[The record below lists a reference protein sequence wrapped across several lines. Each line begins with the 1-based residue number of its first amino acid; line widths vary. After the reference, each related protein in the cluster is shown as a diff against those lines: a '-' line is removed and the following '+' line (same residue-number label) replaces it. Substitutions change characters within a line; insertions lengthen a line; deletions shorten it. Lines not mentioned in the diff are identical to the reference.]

1 MEITAGVGAFSKA
14 AAPVINIAGQNVP
27 LDIDGAAHKKLNAES
42 SLGEHIVNV
51 TVAFVDQEGKKQTI
65 TKPIKYTVGQ
75 STASI
80 ALDKMNV
87 LYIGVDNPVSVAASG
102 AGDDKIGFSVTGGGG
117 TYSKVGG
124 GKYIVRVNTVTD
136 ECWIN
141 VSVEGKVAGKSKFRV
156 RTIPKPIAII
166 GPYESG
172 ANVPAGGFKAQAGV
186 PRFIGGLVGYLGY
199 ESVRFFEPTLK
210 SKMTRSANVP
220 DGIFLLADTI
230 IAFDHAR
237 RSLSLIANVLDG
249 DIESANRK
257 LDEIEA
263 RIHQSLPP
271 VEKRAVQTSKT
282 RSNMTQG
289 KYEDMVRDAKEYIVA
304 GDIFQVVL
312 SQRFS
317 RETNVE
323 PFDVYRAVRRLNPSP
338 YMFFFDFG
346 LVDDEP
352 LFIVGSSPEM
362 FVRLEGR
369 TASIRPI
376 AGTRPRG
383 ADAASDAALAEEL
396 LADPKERAEHVM
408 LVDLSRNDFGRVC
421 EYGTVKVSDF
431 FTIEKYS
438 HVMHIVSHV
447 EGKLRPEFTAFDL
460 VRAAFPHGTVS
471 GAPKVRALEIISEL
485 EPDARGAY
493 AGAVGYFG
501 FDGNMDTCLA
511 LRTMIARG
519 NTLNVQAGAGIV
531 ADSNPT
537 TEFQETV
544 NKASAMLKA
553 IEMAETN
560 S

>member
-1 MEITAGVGAFSKA
+1 MLLEPT
-14 AAPVINIAGQNVP
+14 
-27 LDIDGAAHKKLNAES
+27 
-42 SLGEHIVNV
+42 
-51 TVAFVDQEGKKQTI
+51 TTTQTI
-65 TKPIKYTVGQ
+65 IREISADLETPISVYMKLRGEG
-75 STASI
+75 ASF
-80 ALDKMNV
+80 L
-87 LYIGVDNPVSVAASG
+87 L
-102 AGDDKIGFSVTGGGG
+102 
-117 TYSKVGG
+117 
-124 GKYIVRVNTVTD
+124 
-136 ECWIN
+136 E
-141 VSVEGKVAGKSKFRV
+141 SVEGGERIARYSFIGIKPRAEYIIRANEIEIVEADSKRV
-156 RTIPKPIAII
+156 VKLD
-166 GPYESG
+166 E
-172 ANVPAGGFKAQAGV
+172 NVDPTYFLQEEMNRFKFSPQAGV

-199 ESVRFFEPTLK
+199 EAVRFFEPVLK
-210 SKMTRSANVP
+210 SRMTRSSNVP
-220 DGIFLLADTI
+220 DGIYLLADTV

-249 DIESANRK
+249 DVDAANRK
-257 LDEIEA
+257 LDEIES
-263 RIHQSLPP
+263 RIHQPLPP
-271 VEKRAVQTSKT
+271 VQARDVKTSKT

-289 KYEDMVRDAKEYIVA
+289 RFEDMVRDAKEHILA

-346 LVDDEP
+346 LVDGEP
-352 LFIVGSSPEM
+352 LYIVGSSPEI

-369 TASIRPI
+369 TASLRPI

-383 ADAASDAALAEEL
+383 ADANADASLAEEL

-408 LVDLSRNDFGRVC
+408 LVDLGRNDLGRVC

-431 FTIEKYS
+431 FTIERYS

-447 EGKLRPEFTAFDL
+447 EGKLKPDLTAFDL
-460 VRAAFPHGTVS
+460 VRAAFPAGTVS
-471 GAPKVRALEIISEL
+471 GAPKVRALEIISDL

-493 AGAVGYFG
+493 AGTVGYFG

-511 LRTMIARG
+511 IRTMVGRG
-519 NTLNVQAGAGIV
+519 NTFTVQAGAGIV
-531 ADSNPT
+531 ADSNPN

-544 NKASAMLKA
+544 NKASAMLRA
-553 IEMAETN
+553 IDIAETN

>member
-1 MEITAGVGAFSKA
+1 MLLEAT
-14 AAPVINIAGQNVP
+14 
-27 LDIDGAAHKKLNAES
+27 
-42 SLGEHIVNV
+42 
-51 TVAFVDQEGKKQTI
+51 TTQTI
-65 TKPIKYTVGQ
+65 VREISADLETPI
-75 STASI
+75 
-80 ALDKMNV
+80 
-87 LYIGVDNPVSVAASG
+87 SVYM
-102 AGDDKIGFSVTGGGG
+102 KLRGG
-117 TYSKVGG
+117 TPSFLL
-124 GKYIVRVNTVTD
+124 
-136 ECWIN
+136 E
-141 VSVEGKVAGKSKFRV
+141 SVEGGERIARYSFIGIK
-156 RTIPKPIAII
+156 PKTQYII
-166 GPYESG
+166 RGNEIEIVESDSTRLVTLDENTDPTCFLQEEMG
-172 ANVPAGGFKAQAGV
+172 RFNFKAQAGV

-210 SKMTRSANVP
+210 HALSRAEVSKMTRSANVP
-220 DGIFLLADTI
+220 DGIYLLADTV

-249 DIESANRK
+249 DVESAERK
-257 LDEIEA
+257 LDEIES
-263 RIHQSLPP
+263 RIHQPLPP
-271 VEKRAVQTSKT
+271 TQPREVKSSKT

-289 KYEDMVRDAKEYIVA
+289 RFEDMVRDAREHIAA

-312 SQRFS
+312 SQRFT

-346 LVDDEP
+346 IVDNEP

-369 TASIRPI
+369 TASLRPI

-383 ADAASDAALAEEL
+383 VDSDADAALAQEL

-408 LVDLSRNDFGRVC
+408 LVDLGRNDLGRVC

-447 EGKLRPEFTAFDL
+447 EGRLRPDLTAFDL
-460 VRAAFPHGTVS
+460 VRASFPAGTVS
-471 GAPKVRALEIISEL
+471 GAPKVRALEIIAEL

-493 AGAVGYFG
+493 AGMIGYFG

-511 LRTMIARG
+511 IRTMVGRG
-519 NTLNVQAGAGIV
+519 NTFTVQAGAGIV

-553 IEMAETN
+553 IEIAETN

>member
-1 MEITAGVGAFSKA
+1 MLLEAT
-14 AAPVINIAGQNVP
+14 
-27 LDIDGAAHKKLNAES
+27 
-42 SLGEHIVNV
+42 
-51 TVAFVDQEGKKQTI
+51 TTQTI
-65 TKPIKYTVGQ
+65 IREISADLETPISVYMKLRGEG
-75 STASI
+75 ASF
-80 ALDKMNV
+80 L
-87 LYIGVDNPVSVAASG
+87 L
-102 AGDDKIGFSVTGGGG
+102 
-117 TYSKVGG
+117 
-124 GKYIVRVNTVTD
+124 
-136 ECWIN
+136 E
-141 VSVEGKVAGKSKFRV
+141 SVEGGERIARYSFIGIKPRAQYIIRGNEIEIVESDSSRV
-156 RTIPKPIAII
+156 VTLDENTDPT
-166 GPYESG
+166 YFLQEEMSHF
-172 ANVPAGGFKAQAGV
+172 NFKAQPGV

-199 ESVRFFEPTLK
+199 ESVRFFEPTLQSRMK
-210 SKMTRSANVP
+210 RAALP
-220 DGIFLLADTI
+220 DGIYLLADTVV
-230 IAFDHAR
+230 AFDHAR

-249 DIESANRK
+249 DADSANRK

-263 RIHQSLPP
+263 RIQSPLPLTQP
-271 VEKRAVQTSKT
+271 REVKSSKT

-289 KYEDMVRDAKEYIVA
+289 RFEDMVRDAKEHIAA

-312 SQRFS
+312 SQRFT

-346 LVDDEP
+346 IVDDEP
-352 LFIVGSSPEM
+352 LFIVGSSPEI

-369 TASIRPI
+369 TASLRPI

-383 ADAASDAALAEEL
+383 ADANADAALAEEL

-408 LVDLSRNDFGRVC
+408 LVDLGRNDLGRVC
-421 EYGTVKVSDF
+421 EYGTVRVSDF
-431 FTIEKYS
+431 FTIEIYS

-447 EGKLRPEFTAFDL
+447 EGKLRPDLTAFDL
-460 VRAAFPHGTVS
+460 VRAAFPAGTVS

-493 AGAVGYFG
+493 AGTVGYFG

-511 LRTMIARG
+511 IRTMVGRG
-519 NTLNVQAGAGIV
+519 NTFTVQAGAGIV
-531 ADSNPT
+531 ADSNPS

-553 IEMAETN
+553 IEIAETN

>member
-1 MEITAGVGAFSKA
+1 MLLEA
-14 AAPVINIAGQNVP
+14 ASA
-27 LDIDGAAHKKLNAES
+27 
-42 SLGEHIVNV
+42 
-51 TVAFVDQEGKKQTI
+51 QTI
-65 TKPIKYTVGQ
+65 VREISADLETP
-75 STASI
+75 
-80 ALDKMNV
+80 
-87 LYIGVDNPVSVAASG
+87 IGVHMKLRGETPS
-102 AGDDKIGFSVTGGGG
+102 FLL
-117 TYSKVGG
+117 
-124 GKYIVRVNTVTD
+124 
-136 ECWIN
+136 E
-141 VSVEGKVAGKSKFRV
+141 SVEGGERIARYSFIGIKPRAQYIIRNTNIEIKDENGIRSTQYEGDPTLFLQNEMSRYNFKSQ
-156 RTIPKPIAII
+156 
-166 GPYESG
+166 SG
-172 ANVPAGGFKAQAGV
+172 A

-199 ESVRFFEPTLK
+199 ESVRFFEPTLQ
-210 SKMTRSANVP
+210 SKMKRASTSPTAPLSTSVP
-220 DGIFLLADTI
+220 DGIYLLADTI

-249 DIESANRK
+249 DIESANHK
-257 LDEIEA
+257 LDEIES
-263 RIHQSLPP
+263 RIRAPLPP
-271 VEKRAVQTSKT
+271 AQPREIKSAKT

-289 KYEDMVRDAKEYIVA
+289 RFEDMVRDAKEHIAA

-312 SQRFS
+312 SQRFT
-317 RETNVE
+317 RETDVE

-346 LVDDEP
+346 IVDNEP

-369 TASIRPI
+369 TASLRPI

-383 ADAASDAALAEEL
+383 ADSHADDLLAQEL

-408 LVDLSRNDFGRVC
+408 LVDLGRNDLGRVC

-447 EGKLRPEFTAFDL
+447 EGKLKPDLTAFDL
-460 VRAAFPHGTVS
+460 VRASFPAGTVS

-485 EPDARGAY
+485 ESDARGAY
-493 AGAVGYFG
+493 AGMIGYFG

-511 LRTMIARG
+511 IRTMVGRG
-519 NTLNVQAGAGIV
+519 NTFTVQAGAGIV
-531 ADSNPT
+531 ADSDPPT
-537 TEFQETV
+537 EYQETA

-553 IEMAETN
+553 IEIAETN

>member
-1 MEITAGVGAFSKA
+1 MLLEA
-14 AAPVINIAGQNVP
+14 AATANQTLIREISADLETPISVYMKLRGQ
-27 LDIDGAAHKKLNAES
+27 GASFLLE
-42 SLGEHIVNV
+42 
-51 TVAFVDQEGKKQTI
+51 
-65 TKPIKYTVGQ
+65 
-75 STASI
+75 
-80 ALDKMNV
+80 
-87 LYIGVDNPVSVAASG
+87 
-102 AGDDKIGFSVTGGGG
+102 
-117 TYSKVGG
+117 
-124 GKYIVRVNTVTD
+124 
-136 ECWIN
+136 
-141 VSVEGKVAGKSKFRV
+141 SVEGGERVARYSFIGIQPRAQYIIRGNEIEIVEPGSSRVVRFDEHVDPTYFLQEEMSRFKF
-156 RTIPKPIAII
+156 TPQP
-166 GPYESG
+166 
-172 ANVPAGGFKAQAGV
+172 GV

-199 ESVRFFEPTLK
+199 ESVRHFEPTLK
-210 SKMTRSANVP
+210 PALSRVEVSQMKRAAIP
-220 DGIFLLADTI
+220 DGMYLLADI
-230 IAFDHAR
+230 VIAFDHAR
-237 RSLSLIANVLDG
+237 RSLSLIANVLDS
-249 DIESANRK
+249 DAESANRK
-257 LDEIEA
+257 LDEIESC
-263 RIHQSLPP
+263 IHKALPP
-271 VEKRAVQTSKT
+271 TPPREVQASKT

-289 KYEDMVRDAKEYIVA
+289 RFEDMVRDAKEYIAA

-312 SQRFS
+312 SQRFT

-346 LVDDEP
+346 IVDGEP

-369 TASIRPI
+369 TASLRPI

-383 ADAASDAALAEEL
+383 ADADADAALAQEL

-408 LVDLSRNDFGRVC
+408 LVDLGRNDLGRVC

-447 EGKLRPEFTAFDL
+447 EGKLRPDLTAFDL
-460 VRAAFPHGTVS
+460 VRAAFPAGTVS
-471 GAPKVRALEIISEL
+471 GAPKVRALEIIAEL

-493 AGAVGYFG
+493 AGTVGYFG

-511 LRTMIARG
+511 IRTMVGRG
-519 NTLNVQAGAGIV
+519 NTFTVQAGAGIV
-531 ADSNPT
+531 ADSNPN
-537 TEFQETV
+537 TEYQETV

>member
-1 MEITAGVGAFSKA
+1 MLLEATATPTQTVVREISADLETPISVYMKLRG
-14 AAPVINIAGQNVP
+14 
-27 LDIDGAAHKKLNAES
+27 DGASFLLE
-42 SLGEHIVNV
+42 
-51 TVAFVDQEGKKQTI
+51 
-65 TKPIKYTVGQ
+65 
-75 STASI
+75 
-80 ALDKMNV
+80 
-87 LYIGVDNPVSVAASG
+87 
-102 AGDDKIGFSVTGGGG
+102 
-117 TYSKVGG
+117 
-124 GKYIVRVNTVTD
+124 
-136 ECWIN
+136 
-141 VSVEGKVAGKSKFRV
+141 SVEGGERIARYSFIGIRPKAQYIIRGNEIEIAEGESSRVISFDEHVDPTYFLQEEMSRFRFS
-156 RTIPKPIAII
+156 P
-166 GPYESG
+166 
-172 ANVPAGGFKAQAGV
+172 QAGV

-199 ESVRFFEPTLK
+199 ESVRHFEPTLK
-210 SKMTRSANVP
+210 PSMKESAIP
-220 DGIFLLADTI
+220 DGIFLLADTV

-249 DIESANRK
+249 DVESANRK

-263 RIHQSLPP
+263 CIHQPLPP
-271 VEKRAVQTSKT
+271 IQARQVQPSKIH
-282 RSNMTQG
+282 SNMTQG
-289 KYEDMVRDAKEYIVA
+289 RFEDMVRDAKEHIAA

-312 SQRFS
+312 SQRFT
-317 RETNVE
+317 RQTNVE

-346 LVDDEP
+346 IVDDEP

-369 TASIRPI
+369 TASLRPI

-383 ADAASDAALAEEL
+383 ADADADAALAQEL

-408 LVDLSRNDFGRVC
+408 LVDLGRNDLGRVC

-447 EGKLRPEFTAFDL
+447 EGKLRSDLTAFDL
-460 VRAAFPHGTVS
+460 VRAAFPAGTVS
-471 GAPKVRALEIISEL
+471 GAPKVRALEIIAEL

-519 NTLNVQAGAGIV
+519 NIFSVQAGAGIV
-531 ADSNPT
+531 ADSNPN

-560 S
+560 Q

>member
-1 MEITAGVGAFSKA
+1 MLLEATATTTQT
-14 AAPVINIAGQNVP
+14 VIREVSADLETPISVYMKLRGQGP
-27 LDIDGAAHKKLNAES
+27 SFLLE
-42 SLGEHIVNV
+42 
-51 TVAFVDQEGKKQTI
+51 
-65 TKPIKYTVGQ
+65 
-75 STASI
+75 
-80 ALDKMNV
+80 
-87 LYIGVDNPVSVAASG
+87 
-102 AGDDKIGFSVTGGGG
+102 
-117 TYSKVGG
+117 
-124 GKYIVRVNTVTD
+124 
-136 ECWIN
+136 
-141 VSVEGKVAGKSKFRV
+141 SVEGGERIARYSFIGVQPRAQYIIRGNEIEILESESSRTVTLAENVDPTYFLQEEMSRFKFN
-156 RTIPKPIAII
+156 P
-166 GPYESG
+166 
-172 ANVPAGGFKAQAGV
+172 QAGV

-199 ESVRFFEPTLK
+199 ESVRYFEPTL
-210 SKMTRSANVP
+210 RSSMKRGHLP
-220 DGIFLLADTI
+220 DGIYLLADTV

-237 RSLSLIANVLDG
+237 RSLSLITNVLDG
-249 DIESANRK
+249 DIESANHK
-257 LDEIEA
+257 LDEIES
-263 RIHQSLPP
+263 RINQPLPP
-271 VEKRAVQTSKT
+271 VQHRIVQTSKT

-289 KYEDMVRDAKEYIVA
+289 KYEDMVRDAKEHIVV

-346 LVDDEP
+346 RVDDEP

-383 ADAASDAALAEEL
+383 IDAAADVALAEEL

-471 GAPKVRALEIISEL
+471 GAPKVRALEIIAEL

-493 AGAVGYFG
+493 AGMVGYFG
-501 FDGNMDTCLA
+501 FDGAMDTCLA
-511 LRTMIARG
+511 IRTMVGQG
-519 NTLNVQAGAGIV
+519 NTFSVQAGAGIV
-531 ADSNPT
+531 ADSDPS

>member
-1 MEITAGVGAFSKA
+1 MLLEATA
-14 AAPVINIAGQNVP
+14 
-27 LDIDGAAHKKLNAES
+27 
-42 SLGEHIVNV
+42 
-51 TVAFVDQEGKKQTI
+51 TTTQT
-65 TKPIKYTVGQ
+65 T
-75 STASI
+75 
-80 ALDKMNV
+80 L
-87 LYIGVDNPVSVAASG
+87 ASG
-102 AGDDKIGFSVTGGGG
+102 ASIIREISADLETPISLYMKLRGQGASFLL
-117 TYSKVGG
+117 
-124 GKYIVRVNTVTD
+124 
-136 ECWIN
+136 E
-141 VSVEGKVAGKSKFRV
+141 SVEGGERIARYSFIG
-156 RTIPKPIAII
+156 IKP
-166 GPYESG
+166 
-172 ANVPAGGFKAQAGV
+172 KAQYIIRGNEIEIIEV
-186 PRFIGGLVGYLGY
+186 ESPRMVTLDENVDPTYFLQEELSRYKFSPQVGTPRFIGGMVGYLGY
-199 ESVRFFEPTLK
+199 ESVRYFEPTLK
-210 SKMTRSANVP
+210 SKMERASTSLGLDGTSRPAPLSAKIP
-220 DGIFLLADTI
+220 DGIYLLADTV

-249 DIESANRK
+249 GASGAIESANRK
-257 LDEIEA
+257 LDEIESC
-263 RIHQSLPP
+263 IYQPLPP
-271 VEKRAVQTSKT
+271 MGHREVQASKT

-289 KYEDMVRDAKEYIVA
+289 RFEDMVRDAKEHIAA

-312 SQRFS
+312 SQRFT

-369 TASIRPI
+369 TASLRPI

-383 ADAASDAALAEEL
+383 ADADADAMLAQEL

-408 LVDLSRNDFGRVC
+408 LVDLGRNDLGRVC

-447 EGKLRPEFTAFDL
+447 EGKLRPDLTAFDL
-460 VRAAFPHGTVS
+460 VRAAFPAGTVS
-471 GAPKVRALEIISEL
+471 GAPKVRALEIIAEL

-493 AGAVGYFG
+493 AGTVGYFG

-511 LRTMIARG
+511 IRTMVGRG
-519 NTLNVQAGAGIV
+519 NTFTVQAGAGIV
-531 ADSNPT
+531 ADSNPN
-537 TEFQETV
+537 TEYQETV

-553 IEMAETN
+553 IDVAETN
-560 S
+560 N